1 MWPGDGRRGCRA
13 FSPIHYQ
20 IPPHFSSF
28 WQIHFAIWDIN
39 SWKNTLCNW
48 QIYFAIWTE
57 QNLLGSHRC
66 NFQIRRKIF
75 SHSRSHQSHRI
86 TPTVSIEL
94 RTMRNHALSY
104 NTIKYLPE
112 QLDKAHRRPT
122 NAIFRQ
128 VQVETWV
135 APLCDQL
142 DFFCIVSHR
151 EACFSCTASSML
163 WLCGVTVRRILST
176 APLRLSFFLFF
187 RPLFSRLLFPF
198 LWSSSSPMLLL
209 PSSHKIKKSFKKG
222 SQFWL
227 ILCKRRLFYILLINF
242 PGGVFCKVCSY
253 GLRKEVKGYIL
264 ASNEFTLVSAI
275 LDIVLLTI

>member
-57 QNLLGSHRC
+57 RNLLGSYRC

-94 RTMRNHALSY
+94 RTMRNHALSC

-112 QLDKAHRRPT
+112 QLDKAYRRPT

-151 EACFSCTASSML
+151 EACFSCML

-176 APLRLSFFLFF
+176 APLPLSASLSFFSSDHCFLDFSFLFME
-187 RPLFSRLLFPF
+187 LLFPHA
-198 LWSSSSPMLLL
+198 P
-209 PSSHKIKKSFKKG
+209 
-222 SQFWL
+222 
-227 ILCKRRLFYILLINF
+227 
-242 PGGVFCKVCSY
+242 
-253 GLRKEVKGYIL
+253 L
-264 ASNEFTLVSAI
+264 ALEP
-275 LDIVLLTI
+275 

>member
-57 QNLLGSHRC
+57 RNLLGSYRC

-75 SHSRSHQSHRI
+75 SHSSTRSHQSHRI

-94 RTMRNHALSY
+94 RTMRNHALSC

-187 RPLFSRLLFPF
+187 RPLFLFPHA
-198 LWSSSSPMLLL
+198 P
-209 PSSHKIKKSFKKG
+209 
-222 SQFWL
+222 
-227 ILCKRRLFYILLINF
+227 
-242 PGGVFCKVCSY
+242 
-253 GLRKEVKGYIL
+253 L
-264 ASNEFTLVSAI
+264 ALEPEDQEKFQRGFS
-275 LDIVLLTI
+275 VLTHFV